1 MKSKGDSTMPT
12 GEPMTITLPPEL
24 SDRVR
29 AKMAENGYADALEVV
44 EDGLLAERASP
55 SEIEEWLREEIIPY
69 CAEIDRD
76 PTKLRTVAQIDAM
89 LEAEFQRALEAE

>member
-1 MKSKGDSTMPT
+1 MPT

-55 SEIEEWLREEIIPY
+55 SGCAKKLFLTAPRSTAIRRSCARWLKSTR
-69 CAEIDRD
+69 CS
-76 PTKLRTVAQIDAM
+76 KLSFNERSK
-89 LEAEFQRALEAE
+89 LNEALYGHLL